1 MIKLFLLLK
10 YRILIVN
17 KQTRVLFLLDPG
29 PIISKLLQK

>member
-1 MIKLFLLLK
+1 MIKLFLLLN

-29 PIISKLLQK
+29 LIISELLQK